1 MEMPRLRE
9 ADASRRLAN
18 GGPNYVEALARG
30 LSVINAFGQE
40 RRQLSLSDV
49 ARATSL
55 PKASV
60 RRMLHTLITLR
71 LADTDGRVFRLTP
84 RVLGLAGDY
93 LGSNKV
99 STVVQ
104 PVCERIAQ
112 ATGRSCYVAVLDGH
126 DMVVVAHALPQYP
139 MELSPGIGLRH
150 PAFCTAAG
158 RAILGTFEDDALDR
172 WLSELQP
179 KALTKYTP
187 MTLKAIR
194 KTITDA
200 RENGYG
206 ATHQDVK
213 IGDCGLAVPVR
224 RYDGRTVGGLHI
236 TGTVDDPPLR
246 HLEKMQ
252 AAADDLQKQL
262 F

>member
-1 MEMPRLRE
+1 MPRLRE
-9 ADASRRLAN
+9 ADAERRLAN

-60 RRMLHTLITLR
+60 RRMLHTLITLQ

-93 LGSNKV
+93 LGSNKI

-104 PVCERIAQ
+104 PVCEHVSRV
-112 ATGRSCYVAVLDGH
+112 TGRSTWVAVLDGYE
-126 DMVVVAHALPQYP
+126 MITIAHALPQYP
-139 MELSPGIGLRH
+139 MELSPGVGSRH

-158 RAILGTFEDDALDR
+158 RAVLGTFEEVALDQ
-172 WLSELQP
+172 WLAELKP
-179 KALTKYTP
+179 EPFTKFTP
-187 MTLKAIR
+187 TNIKAIR
-194 KTITDA
+194 KLITDA
-200 RENGYG
+200 HDKGYG
-206 ATHQDVK
+206 ETHQDMKV
-213 IGDCGLAVPVR
+213 GDCGLAVALK
-224 RYDGRTVGGLHI
+224 RYDGRVVGALQV
-236 TGTVDDPPLR
+236 TGTLDDHPLK
-246 HLEKMQ
+246 HLEL
-252 AAADDLQKQL
+252 LQKAATDLRQQL
-262 F
+262 I

>member
-1 MEMPRLRE
+1 MPRLRE
-9 ADASRRLAN
+9 ADAERRLAN

-60 RRMLHTLITLR
+60 RRMLHTLITLQ

-93 LGSNKV
+93 LGSNKI

-104 PVCERIAQ
+104 PVCEQVARI
-112 ATGRSCYVAVLDGH
+112 TGRSSWVAVLDGY
-126 DMVVVAHALPQYP
+126 DMVTVAHALPQYP
-139 MELSPGIGLRH
+139 MALSPGVGLRH

-158 RAILGTFEDDALDR
+158 RAILATFEEEALDR
-172 WLSELQP
+172 WLTGLKPEP
-179 KALTKYTP
+179 FTKFTP
-187 MTLKAIR
+187 TNPTEILKCIS
-194 KTITDA
+194 DA
-200 RENGYG
+200 RDKGYG
-206 ATHQDVK
+206 ETHQDMK
-213 IGDCGLAVPVR
+213 AGDCGLAVALK
-224 RYDGRTVGGLHI
+224 RYDGRAVGALQV
-236 TGTVDDPPLR
+236 TGTLDDPPQKHIEL
-246 HLEKMQ
+246 LQQ
-252 AAADDLQKQL
+252 AANDLRQQL
-262 F
+262 I

>member
-1 MEMPRLRE
+1 MPRLRE
-9 ADASRRLAN
+9 ADAERRLAN

-60 RRMLHTLITLR
+60 RRMLHTLITLQ

-93 LGSNKV
+93 LGSNKI

-104 PVCERIAQ
+104 PVCERIAGI
-112 ATGRSCYVAVLDGH
+112 TSRSTWVAVLDGH
-126 DMVVVAHALPQYP
+126 DMVTIAHALPRYP
-139 MELSPGIGLRH
+139 MDLAPGIGVRH

-158 RAILGTFEDDALDR
+158 RAILATLDDATLDQ
-172 WLSELQP
+172 WLEQPRMQPLLQHVFARGSKLRELLPGASQP
-179 KALTKYTP
+179 ATNTHSYRTWFLLT
-187 MTLKAIR
+187 LGLWL
-194 KTITDA
+194 DA
-200 RENGYG
+200 HTN
-206 ATHQDVK
+206 
-213 IGDCGLAVPVR
+213 
-224 RYDGRTVGGLHI
+224 
-236 TGTVDDPPLR
+236 
-246 HLEKMQ
+246 
-252 AAADDLQKQL
+252 
-262 F
+262 

>member
-1 MEMPRLRE
+1 MPRLRE

-30 LSVINAFGQE
+30 LSVINAFGQQ

-60 RRMLHTLITLR
+60 RRMLHTLITLQ

-93 LGSNKV
+93 LGSNKI

-104 PVCERIAQ
+104 PVCERVAR
-112 ATGRSCYVAVLDGH
+112 ATGRSSYVAVLDGH
-126 DMVVVAHALPQYP
+126 DMVVIAHALPHYP
-139 MELSPGIGLRH
+139 MELSPGVGLRH

-158 RAILGTFEDDALDR
+158 RAILGTFDEGALDH
-172 WLSELQP
+172 WLSG
-179 KALTKYTP
+179 LTPRAMTKFTP
-187 MTLKAIR
+187 TSMKAIR
-194 KTITDA
+194 KTILDA
-200 RENGYG
+200 REKGYG
-206 ATHQDVK
+206 ETHQDVK
-213 IGDCGLAVPVR
+213 LGDCGLAVPLC
-224 RYDGRTVGGLHI
+224 RYDGRIVGALHI
-236 TGTVDDPPLR
+236 TGTIDDPPQR
-246 HLEKMQ
+246 HLVLLQQ
-252 AAADDLQKQL
+252 AAADLKQQL
-262 F
+262 I

>member
-1 MEMPRLRE
+1 MPRLRE
-9 ADASRRLAN
+9 ADAERRLAN

-60 RRMLHTLITLR
+60 RRMLHTLITLQ

-93 LGSNKV
+93 LGSNKI

-104 PVCERIAQ
+104 PVCERVAR
-112 ATGRSCYVAVLDGH
+112 ATGRSTWVAVLDGH
-126 DMVVVAHALPQYP
+126 DMVTIAHALPRYP
-139 MELSPGIGLRH
+139 MELSPGVGSRH

-158 RAILGTFEDDALDR
+158 RAILSTFDDGALDH
-172 WLSELQP
+172 WLSDLKPEP
-179 KALTKYTP
+179 FTKFTP
-187 MTLKAIR
+187 TDLKAIR
-194 KTITDA
+194 KAITDA
-200 RENGYG
+200 RAKGYG
-206 ATHQDVK
+206 ETHQDMKV
-213 IGDCGLAVPVR
+213 GDCGLAVPLK
-224 RYDGRTVGGLHI
+224 RYDGRAVGALQV
-236 TGTVDDPPLR
+236 TGTLEDPPMK
-246 HLEKMQ
+246 HLELLQ
-252 AAADDLQKQL
+252 TAAADLRQQL
-262 F
+262 I

>member
-1 MEMPRLRE
+1 MPRLRE
-9 ADASRRLAN
+9 ADAERRLAN

-30 LSVINAFGQE
+30 LSVINAFGQQ

-60 RRMLHTLITLR
+60 RRMLHTLITLQ

-93 LGSNKV
+93 LGSNKI

-104 PVCERIAQ
+104 PVCDRIAQ
-112 ATGRSCYVAVLDGH
+112 ATGRSTWAAVLDGH
-126 DMVVVAHALPQYP
+126 DMVTVAHALPRHP
-139 MELSPGIGLRH
+139 MDLSAGVGVRH

-158 RAILGTFEDDALDR
+158 RAVLGTLDEGALDH

-179 KALTKYTP
+179 KPFTRFTP
-187 MTLKAIR
+187 ISLKAIR
-194 KTITDA
+194 KTITDS
-200 RENGYG
+200 RDKGYG
-206 ATHQDVK
+206 ETHQDMK
-213 IGDCGLAVPVR
+213 TGDCGLAVPLK
-224 RYDGRTVGGLHI
+224 RYDGRTVGALQI
-236 TGTVDDPPLR
+236 TGTLDDPPQK
-246 HLEKMQ
+246 HLALLQ
-252 AAADDLQKQL
+252 AAAADLRQQL
-262 F
+262 I

>member
-1 MEMPRLRE
+1 MPRLRE
-9 ADASRRLAN
+9 ADAERRLAN

-60 RRMLHTLITLR
+60 RRMLHTLITLQ

-93 LGSNKV
+93 LGSNKI

-104 PVCERIAQ
+104 PICERISAI
-112 ATGRSCYVAVLDGH
+112 TGRSTWVAVLDGH
-126 DMVVVAHALPQYP
+126 DMVTIAHALPRYP
-139 MELSPGIGLRH
+139 MDLAPGIGMRH

-158 RAILGTFEDDALDR
+158 RAILGTFDDATLDA
-172 WLSELQP
+172 WLEHLKP
-179 KALTKYTP
+179 EPFTKFTP
-187 MTLKAIR
+187 TSLKAIR
-194 KTITDA
+194 KCITDA
-200 RENGYG
+200 RERGYG
-206 ATHQDVK
+206 ETNQDMK
-213 IGDCGLAVPVR
+213 LGDCGLALPLK
-224 RYDGRTVGGLHI
+224 RYDGRAVGALQV
-236 TGTVDDPPLR
+236 TGTLDDHPLK
-246 HLEKMQ
+246 HLELLQ
-252 AAADDLQKQL
+252 AAAADLRQQL
-262 F
+262 I

>member
-1 MEMPRLRE
+1 MPRLRE

-30 LSVINAFGQE
+30 LSVIGAFGQG

-60 RRMLHTLITLR
+60 RRMLHTLITLQ

-104 PVCERIAQ
+104 PACERIQ
-112 ATGRSCYVAVLDGH
+112 SRDQFYNCGDPHIDRYTIGDKRRTVFSIPRLIDWDRVTGFQR
-126 DMVVVAHALPQYP
+126 
-139 MELSPGIGLRH
+139 RH
-150 PAFCTAAG
+150 FAFT
-158 RAILGTFEDDALDR
+158 
-172 WLSELQP
+172 LSEG
-179 KALTKYTP
+179 Y
-187 MTLKAIR
+187 
-194 KTITDA
+194 A
-200 RENGYG
+200 RSRRG
-206 ATHQDVK
+206 ASHSS
-213 IGDCGLAVPVR
+213 GGRLW
-224 RYDGRTVGGLHI
+224 RTVSISSRCH
-236 TGTVDDPPLR
+236 TTRTRKSAASTTPRGTR
-246 HLEKMQ
+246 
-252 AAADDLQKQL
+252 
-262 F
+262 

>member
-1 MEMPRLRE
+1 MPRLRE
-9 ADASRRLAN
+9 ADAERRLAN

-60 RRMLHTLITLR
+60 RRMLHTLITLQ

-93 LGSNKV
+93 LGSNKI

-104 PVCERIAQ
+104 PVCERVAHI
-112 ATGRSCYVAVLDGH
+112 TGRSSWVAVLDGY
-126 DMVVVAHALPQYP
+126 DMVTIAHALPQYP
-139 MELSPGIGLRH
+139 MALSPGVGLRH

-158 RAILGTFEDDALDR
+158 RAILSTFDDAALDQ
-172 WLSELQP
+172 WLAELKP
-179 KALTKYTP
+179 EPFTKFTP
-187 MTLKAIR
+187 TNPNAIR
-194 KTITDA
+194 KCITDA
-200 RENGYG
+200 RDKGYG
-206 ATHQDVK
+206 ETHQDMK
-213 IGDCGLAVPVR
+213 IGDCGLAVVLK
-224 RYDGRTVGGLHI
+224 RYDGRTVGALQV
-236 TGTVDDPPLR
+236 TGTLDDLPQK
-246 HLEKMQ
+246 HLEMLQ
-252 AAADDLQKQL
+252 AAAADLRQQL
-262 F
+262 I